1 MKTSEL
7 IKKLQEKLDAGA
19 TEVTIAFDIIP
30 IFEEAGDII
39 LEVTEEEPLTEKPV
53 ICSAFGLETDPKE
66 YKS

>member
-19 TEVTIAFDIIP
+19 TEVNIAFDIIP

-39 LEVTEEEPLTEKPV
+39 LEATEEEPLLEKPD
-53 ICSAFGLETDPKE
+53 IRGAFGLETDTKE

>member
-19 TEVTIAFDIIP
+19 TEVNIAFDIIP

-39 LEVTEEEPLTEKPV
+39 LESAEDDIIT
-53 ICSAFGLETDPKE
+53 CSADSLQTEFKE